1 MLVIHPNDNSTR
13 IAQAIYAGM
22 NVHTVDDAWYE
33 RGIGQLL
40 WQTPKEEPIL
50 MIGYGDCYGLYA
62 NRYSERLELNPSML
76 DDPMYL
82 RRIAACM
89 DVPHY
94 VLRKLHGYNLRK
106 HNGNLIGIWP
116 GAVEFARRNRL
127 HGLFTDKFI
136 YNWQDAELY
145 GKMTLDMHINK
156 ANLILFRTLGRLIS
170 SHVPFY
176 KIPEAMKKCGKERRY
191 VVQRNFDSFFC
202 L

>member
-1 MLVIHPNDNSTR
+1 MLVIHPNDKSTR
-13 IAQAIYAGM
+13 LAQAIYADM
-22 NVHTVDDAWYE
+22 NVRIVDDAWYE

-50 MIGYGDCYGLYA
+50 MVGYGDHCGLYA
-62 NRYSERLELNPSML
+62 HRYFERLELNPSRL
-76 DDPMYL
+76 DDSEYIRGIL
-82 RRIAACM
+82 ACM

-94 VLRKLHGYNLRK
+94 VLRKVHGYNLRR

-127 HGLFTDKFI
+127 HGLFTDSFI
-136 YNWQDAELY
+136 YDWQDAEQY
-145 GKMTLDMHINK
+145 GIMTLDMHIN
-156 ANLILFRTLGRLIS
+156 ATNLALFRTLGRLIS

-176 KIPEAMKKCGKERRY
+176 KIPEKMKEAGRERRY
-191 VVQRNFDSFFC
+191 VVERNFDSFFC